1 MEQVELER
9 RLAQSPLLAGVSLPA
24 EQARVQSFPAG
35 HILSDRPGGVPSV
48 GLILSGRVE
57 VYSVAL
63 DGKDVQLSTL
73 PAGECFGVCN
83 LLAGAEL
90 ETVLRC
96 GEETEVLYIPKP
108 VLLACMERDAGLSL
122 RYAELCNQKLQFL
135 LRRIELLTMQS
146 CRGRVI
152 AHLLAGQDRNGC
164 VKPTGSREDLARQP
178 GGAVPGTGGPSIH
191 GRPAVRGKS
200 PHRAGYARAGKAALP
215 PLPHQMIRKGSTV
228 PMKKL
233 LSLFCTLSLSAALL
247 AGCSG
252 GNGNTNAA
260 ADGAESTSPTLTEPE
275 TTSQQETAAPVDVN
289 VMALKGPTAMG
300 MVEFMS
306 QADTGELTDNN
317 YHFSITAATDEVS
330 AALAQGTTDLAAVP
344 ANLAS
349 VLYNNT
355 EGGVQVLA
363 INTLGVLYIVES
375 GDTVHSVEDLRG
387 KTIYASG
394 KGNTPEYALN
404 YVLTQN
410 GIDPASDVTIE
421 WKSEQAECLS
431 ALMAE
436 ENTIAM
442 LPQPFVTT
450 AQTKSENIRVA
461 LDLTEEWD
469 EIQAESD
476 APSTL
481 VTGVVVGRTEFVA
494 EHPEAVSA
502 FLEHYRAS
510 VEYVNANVDEAAQLV
525 GQYEIVAAEVAQKA
539 LPECNIV
546 FIEGVEMKD
555 SLSGYLSVL
564 FEQNPKSVGG
574 ALPDDAFYY
583 SR

>member
-1 MEQVELER
+1 M
-9 RLAQSPLLAGVSLPA
+9 
-24 EQARVQSFPAG
+24 
-35 HILSDRPGGVPSV
+35 
-48 GLILSGRVE
+48 
-57 VYSVAL
+57 
-63 DGKDVQLSTL
+63 
-73 PAGECFGVCN
+73 
-83 LLAGAEL
+83 
-90 ETVLRC
+90 
-96 GEETEVLYIPKP
+96 
-108 VLLACMERDAGLSL
+108 
-122 RYAELCNQKLQFL
+122 
-135 LRRIELLTMQS
+135 
-146 CRGRVI
+146 
-152 AHLLAGQDRNGC
+152 
-164 VKPTGSREDLARQP
+164 
-178 GGAVPGTGGPSIH
+178 
-191 GRPAVRGKS
+191 
-200 PHRAGYARAGKAALP
+200 
-215 PLPHQMIRKGSTV
+215 
-228 PMKKL
+228 
-233 LSLFCTLSLSAALL
+233 
-247 AGCSG
+247 
-252 GNGNTNAA
+252 
-260 ADGAESTSPTLTEPE
+260 
-275 TTSQQETAAPVDVN
+275 
-289 VMALKGPTAMG
+289 
-300 MVEFMS
+300 
-306 QADTGELTDNN
+306 
-317 YHFSITAATDEVS
+317 
-330 AALAQGTTDLAAVP
+330 
-344 ANLAS
+344 
-349 VLYNNT
+349 
-355 EGGVQVLA
+355 QVLA

-494 EHPEAVSA
+494 EHPGAVSA

>member
-164 VKPTGSREDLARQP
+164 VKPTGSREDLARQL
-178 GGAVPGTGGPSIH
+178 GVS
-191 GRPAVRGKS
+191 R
-200 PHRAGYARAGKAALP
+200 AALFRE
-215 PLPHQMIRKGSTV
+215 LAALQSMGVLRSEGNLLTV
-228 PMKKL
+228 LDTPALEKL